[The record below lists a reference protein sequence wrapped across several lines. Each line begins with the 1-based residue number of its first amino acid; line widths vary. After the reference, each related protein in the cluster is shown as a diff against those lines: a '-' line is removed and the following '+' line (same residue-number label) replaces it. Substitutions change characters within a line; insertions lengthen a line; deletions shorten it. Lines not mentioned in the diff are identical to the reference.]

1 MCCQLLIKHFES
13 FNISICIICKE
24 CVNKVGISDL
34 CTHDQDGKKSE
45 EIKFPF
51 KLTLVPTGDFSIPNK
66 KPDSFKSYVQDLAN
80 LIPKDT
86 ELYKV
91 KASMN
96 PDDQNG
102 SIIGN
107 LVTEGPC
114 VTSNFGDTKL
124 SFKHQSIQDDVDLKP
139 EWYDAYKYN
148 CVCEGVPTKPE

>member
-1 MCCQLLIKHFES
+1 MIKHFES

-24 CVNKVGISDL
+24 CANKVGISDL
-34 CTHDQDGKKSE
+34 CTHDQDGKASQKL
-45 EIKFPF
+45 IFPF
-51 KLTLVPTGDFSIPNK
+51 KLTLVPIAGKVSIPNEQ
-66 KPDSFKSYVQDLAN
+66 PESFKSYVQKLAN
-80 LIPKDT
+80 AIPEGT

-139 EWYDAYKYN
+139 EWYDAYKQN
-148 CVCEGVPTKPE
+148 CLCEGVPTKPE